1 MLVLVPDRDCE
12 GHVPLGIVSDSLSV
26 ADRRLDVLTAAA
38 VALAGFG
45 ALVVSDEP
53 GARPIDPAAAA
64 LLLVMAVSLAWR
76 RRWPTSVVAIVS
88 VVALV
93 SFALG
98 YPGGPPTIPLL
109 VALYSVAVA
118 GHRWWTVAVALLF
131 AGGGL
136 VFRAVVERESL
147 VSITFNSAL
156 FVLVSLFGDAV
167 HSRRKLAAETR
178 ERLRLADA
186 EREAE
191 TQRQVTEERLRIARE
206 LHDVMAHSVTTLSVQ
221 AAAALDSFDAYPE
234 QARSMLASMR
244 VASRQAMQELR
255 ATVSLLRE
263 ADDGQPTRHPA
274 PNLEQLDHLVSGAEQ
289 AGLQVKVTTSGP
301 VHGLP
306 PAVELTAYRIV
317 QEALTNVIRHAD
329 GSSVR
334 VSLTRTPTRLTIQV
348 DDDGRGPP
356 AEAGG
361 GFGLEGLRERVAAI
375 GGTFRSGPA
384 PARGFRLRA
393 ELPTG
398 EEVP

>member
-1 MLVLVPDRDCE
+1 MA
-12 GHVPLGIVSDSLSV
+12 LGILSGALSV
-26 ADRRLDVLTAAA
+26 ADRRLDVLTPGA
-38 VALAGFG
+38 VGLAGLA

-53 GARPIDPAAAA
+53 GARPTDPVAFA
-64 LLLVMAVSLAWR
+64 LLLAMAAPLAWR

-88 VVALV
+88 LVALV

-118 GHRWWTVAVALLF
+118 GHRWWTVVVTLVF

-136 VFRAVVERESL
+136 VFRALVEAESL
-147 VSITFNSAL
+147 VSIAFNSAL
-156 FVLVSLFGDAV
+156 FVLVSLLGDGV

-206 LHDVMAHSVTTLSVQ
+206 LHDVMAHSVTTLSIQ
-221 AAAALDSFDAYPE
+221 AAAALDSLDAHPQ
-234 QARSMLASMR
+234 QARSMLTSMR
-244 VASRQAMQELR
+244 AASRQAMQELR

-263 ADDGQPTRHPA
+263 AGDSETTRHPA
-274 PNLEQLDHLVSGAEQ
+274 PRLGQLEQLVSGAEQ
-289 AGLQVKVTTSGP
+289 AGLQVEVIKTGS
-301 VHGLP
+301 VHALP
-306 PAVELTAYRIV
+306 PAVEVTAYRVV

-329 GSSVR
+329 AAGVR
-334 VSLTRTPTRLTIQV
+334 VSLGYTPTRLTIQV
-348 DDDGRGPP
+348 DDDGSGPP
-356 AEAGG
+356 AVAGG

-398 EEVP
+398 DEGP